1 MQSFYSFCYG
11 TDDEEGRNKPV
22 YKDGTFWTMLGVIV
36 AAVILT
42 SIVANMGHNMTYR
55 GWASSILKS
64 ELFFLPLPMWLMP
77 IVWLGL
83 YALYFLGVYLMYR
96 RINAN
101 CEICSERRNKSKSY
115 MWLLYIVFLTSNF
128 LWAWALFGAAQ
139 PMVAMVFLGFMIA
152 AIVCQLVLT
161 GKTSW
166 GGAPNGAWYFLWAM
180 AAYLFLIALP
190 LNVLA
195 AFMKDS
201 PMWHKYRSFMNGRM
215 GAKVEVTGSL
225 PVSVRMTETIE
236 RGAVRPRDI
245 EMVREREMETAR
257 DINALARD
265 LETVKSRERESLME
279 LESARRRES
288 ENVRTMDEVSR
299 ELSTLRR
306 RSAENARELEALPSA
321 LDMSERRGARMER
334 ERTMERAERAAERRE
349 TRGERMEGRRRME
362 SASVL
367 GEATTGATERLARL
381 TENLENMV
389 P

>member
-55 GWASSILKS
+55 GWASSMLKS

-101 CEICSERRNKSKSY
+101 CEICPERRNKSKSY

-236 RGAVRPRDI
+236 RGAERPR
-245 EMVREREMETAR
+245 ELERLREREMETTR

-265 LETVKSRERESLME
+265 LETVKARERESLVE

-306 RSAENARELEALPSA
+306 RSAENARELEALPSS

-334 ERTMERAERAAERRE
+334 TMATERERAAERAAERRE
-349 TRGERMEGRRRME
+349 TRMGERRRMA
-362 SASVL
+362 STSVL
-367 GEATTGATERLARL
+367 GEATSGATERLARL